1 MGRCS
6 ICDANTDLC
15 CADCAIES
23 GGQKTVY
30 VCRRPECRDA
40 HEGQNPQHPLA
51 HRPTIEE
58 IEQLLNSDTEIDL
71 DILPN
76 GEVRASRPQRSGEPP
91 RPLTFRE
98 KLGGEYGGSAA

>member
-1 MGRCS
+1 M
-6 ICDANTDLC
+6 
-15 CADCAIES
+15 
-23 GGQKTVY
+23 TVH

-40 HEGQNPQHPLA
+40 HEAQNPQHPLA

-76 GEVRASRPQRSGEPP
+76 GEVRASRSDGKPTKV
-91 RPLTFRE
+91 LTFRE
-98 KLGGEYGGSAA
+98 KLGGEYCGRAAR